1 MIPKNS
7 FLLYIQVLYTFLYTS
22 VHNEEYRKICNNF
35 EIKVNLY
42 CYIGDWWSI
51 HKLLCYVC
59 DWYHFIALLF
69 LWVFYVLNRVTS
81 WHLLFDFS
89 MNSYVIW

>member
-42 CYIGDWWSI
+42 CYIGD
-51 HKLLCYVC
+51 
-59 DWYHFIALLF
+59 
-69 LWVFYVLNRVTS
+69 
-81 WHLLFDFS
+81 
-89 MNSYVIW
+89 